1 MTTADL
7 IYFNAGGGHRA
18 SALALQAALLEQHS
32 PWDVRLVNLFEV
44 LDPTGRFKR
53 LTGKAPEDWYNQ
65 RLARGWTLGMAHELK
80 ILQGLIRLAHPALVR
95 KLRRHWQ
102 RTRPDLV
109 VSLIPNFNRAL
120 YQSLAA
126 ALPGVPYATVLT
138 DLADLPP
145 HFWIER
151 DQPQHV
157 VCGTA
162 RAVQQA
168 LAMGHSAD
176 RVHATSGMILRPEFY
191 RPALLDRVEEQRRL
205 GLDPQRPTGLVLF
218 GGHGSQAMLGIAERL
233 SDTQL
238 ILVCGHN
245 QALAKRLRTQP
256 STARHVVVGFST
268 DIPAWMRLAD
278 FLIGKP
284 GPGSVSEAVQ
294 MGLPVIVVDNAW
306 TMPQE
311 RYNAEWIREHGLGI
325 VLGGFRSVDGAV
337 AQLLDGLDAFKTR
350 VGRVRNR
357 ALFEVPQILSGLLPE
372 RQPAGGGA
380 SAAPDGL
387 AARGA
392 VLHPGAL
399 QRQELHH
406 AAGHPAG
413 HGTGEREPT
422 EGGTPVAPLR
432 HGVVEH
438 AWPSTE

>member
-1 MTTADL
+1 MTTVDL

-18 SALALQAALLEQHS
+18 SALALQSVLREQGR
-32 PWDVRLVNLFEV
+32 PWEVRLVNLFEV
-44 LDPTGRFKR
+44 LDPSGRFKR

-80 ILQGLIRLAHPALVR
+80 ILQGLIRLAHPTLVR

-120 YQSLAA
+120 YHSLIA
-126 ALPGVPYATVLT
+126 ALPGVPYVTVLT

-151 DQPQHV
+151 DQSQHF
-157 VCGTA
+157 VCGTP

-168 LAMGHSAD
+168 LALGHSED

-191 RPALLDRVEEQRRL
+191 RPASLDRAEEQRRL

-218 GGHGSQAMLGIAERL
+218 GGHGSKAMLGIAERL
-233 SDTQL
+233 SNTQL

-245 QALAKRLRTQP
+245 QALAERLRGQP
-256 STARHVVVGFST
+256 STARHVVIGFSS

-278 FLIGKP
+278 FFIGKP

-294 MGLPVIVVDNAW
+294 LGLPVIVVNNAW

-311 RYNAEWIREHGLGI
+311 RYNADWVREQRLGI
-325 VLGGFRSVDGAV
+325 VMGSFRGVDSAV
-337 AQLLDGLDAFKTR
+337 AQLLDGLDAYRAR
-350 VGRVRNR
+350 VDRIQNR
-357 ALFEVPQILSGLLPE
+357 ALFEIPDILARVLAESGE
-372 RQPAGGGA
+372 E
-380 SAAPDGL
+380 AAD
-387 AARGA
+387 GA
-392 VLHPGAL
+392 VTRPAD
-399 QRQELHH
+399 QRR
-406 AAGHPAG
+406 PAQF
-413 HGTGEREPT
+413 
-422 EGGTPVAPLR
+422 A
-432 HGVVEH
+432 
-438 AWPSTE
+438 